1 MFGMETQPQE
11 VSLTLSAPEL
21 LLCGNSGAAL
31 EWPQFPCEPISLH
44 VPSKLRS
51 SFIIPFRQSAP
62 PVFCQLTVPRR
73 ALYQSQTLNHPK
85 LCCFSLILCNKPV
98 LG

>member
-1 MFGMETQPQE
+1 MEAQPQE

-44 VPSKLRS
+44 VPSQLGS

-62 PVFCQLTVPRR
+62 PVLCQLTVPRR
-73 ALYQSQTLNHPK
+73 ALYQSQTLNHPE